1 MIHHSV
7 KELLHLSRKP
17 KNIDEPFSP
26 EQLERL
32 EYKGDKDVQLQ
43 RQKEGLFQRYTAKR
57 DAQDIAKQV
66 RWKRRAGVALVV
78 LVLVLLLLWLVSWL
92 LTTIGD
98 LVITVDSGA
107 AKKGISIS
115 EDAAGTQFGED
126 GGPFKLSAKMA
137 NEVTNITYDWLPA
150 TLDIEADG
158 SHNGRN
164 YLAYT
169 FYLTNNGSE
178 TLDYQSQLKSV
189 KAAKEADEAC
199 RVMVYRTRKEKGEE
213 DFPTNDSPEV
223 FAKRNM
229 TLADGKTLD
238 RDRGADVLPF
248 EKIFKKAM
256 PQNYTAPSADEIA
269 AAAEQPQNKEPV
281 DTTGEEITIQEFK
294 ENDVIFEQEYEG
306 LAPGATDRFTIVM
319 WIEGEDPECLDVIRD
334 GYVKMMW
341 FFNVKD
347 EEL

>member
-1 MIHHSV
+1 M
-7 KELLHLSRKP
+7 SRKP
-17 KNIDEPFSP
+17 KNVDEPFSP

-43 RQKEGLFQRYTAKR
+43 RQKEGLFQRYTARR
-57 DAQDIAKQV
+57 DARDIASQV
-66 RWKRRAGVALVV
+66 RWKRRAGVTLVV
-78 LVLVLLLLWLVSWL
+78 LVLVLLLIWIITWL

-115 EDAAGTQFGED
+115 EDADGLSFGEN
-126 GGPFKLSAKMA
+126 GGPFKLSANMV

-150 TLDIEADG
+150 TLDLEADG

-169 FYLTNNGSE
+169 FYLHNNGKE
-178 TLDYQSQLKSV
+178 TLTYQSQLKAV
-189 KAAKEADEAC
+189 KAAKDADEAC
-199 RVMVYRTRKEKGEE
+199 RVMVYKNAE
-213 DFPTNDSPEV
+213 PEV
-223 FAKRNM
+223 FAKENRGL
-229 TLADGKTLD
+229 TSADGS
-238 RDRGADVLPF
+238 PEPY
-248 EKIFKKAM
+248 EKIFKKEIPA
-256 PQNYTAPSADEIA
+256 NYTPPTPEEIA

-281 DTTGEEITIQEFK
+281 NHTDEEIVIQPFVDSTTVF
-294 ENDVIFEQEYEG
+294 NTSYEG
-306 LAPGATDRFTIVM
+306 LEPGQTDKYTIVM

-334 GYVKMMW
+334 GYVKLMW
-341 FFNVKD
+341 FFNIAD